1 MVKGGTVG
9 VTVRNPVSAEP
20 VVPYKVVS
28 STQYEDEQAI
38 QGFYSVCL
46 DNESGFATKAGLYYI
61 YIILLD
67 IFSVCAY
74 MLEK

>member
-9 VTVRNPVSAEP
+9 VTVRSPVSAEP

-46 DNESGFATKAGLYYI
+46 DNESGFAAKAGLYI
-61 YIILLD
+61 YIIPFLFVL
-67 IFSVCAY
+67 ICQ
-74 MLEK
+74 EK

>member
-1 MVKGGTVG
+1 M
-9 VTVRNPVSAEP
+9 TVRNPVSAEP

-46 DNESGFATKAGLYYI
+46 DNESGFATKAGLY
-61 YIILLD
+61 ILYYFYLCLYARKSD
-67 IFSVCAY
+67 KKKNIFY
-74 MLEK
+74 